1 MKKTLQS
8 LLRIIISGVIAF
20 VILSVFC
27 ILYYNVP
34 TQAVCEDG
42 VSFNKWGSHVFY
54 SRATEG
60 FAAGVTNN
68 DGYINSFDYEQG
80 MPIDVLIMGSS
91 HIEGFNT
98 PQEYITSERL
108 NDMLGYNGVYNIGV
122 SGHSFMSCVNNM
134 EAAVDKYK
142 PSKYVVI
149 EISTLNYSSD
159 SINKAINGEIR
170 GDSVSANGFL
180 RLLQKNQYLRLL
192 YMQASMYMEQ
202 NEKKQVSNQEASS
215 DRLLIT
221 EEKTALFDAL
231 FAKISAIAQ
240 KYGAKAIIM
249 YHPATSV
256 GSDGSL
262 VLPNNSE
269 TTDVFREYSEKNG
282 VIFLDMSE
290 RFLKEYNENDILPHG
305 FSNTSVG
312 SGHLNRYGHE
322 MIASEL
328 YMIISE
334 VE

>member
-8 LLRIIISGVIAF
+8 LLRISISGVIAF

-42 VSFNKWGSHVFY
+42 VSFNKWGSRVFY

-68 DGYINSFDYEQG
+68 DGYVNSFDYEEG
-80 MPIDVLIMGSS
+80 MPIEVLVMGSS

-122 SGHSFMSCVNNM
+122 SGHSFMSCVNNLD
-134 EAAVDKYK
+134 AAVSKYK

-149 EISTLNYSSD
+149 EISTLNYSSE
-159 SINKAINGEIR
+159 SIENAINGEVK

-180 RLLQKNQYLRLL
+180 RLLQKNQYLRLM

-202 NEKKQVSNQEASS
+202 NEKKQASDSGDTS
-215 DRLLIT
+215 DRLVFSD
-221 EEKTALFDAL
+221 EKATLFDSL
-231 FAKISAIAQ
+231 FAKISATAA
-240 KYGAKAIIM
+240 KTGAKVIIM
-249 YHPATSV
+249 YHPSTKI
-256 GSDGSL
+256 GSDGEL
-262 VLPNNSE
+262 VLSYNSE
-269 TTDVFREYSEKNG
+269 AIEVYREYCEKNG

-328 YMIISE
+328 YKIISE